1 MELYE
6 QDSSIDPITIV
17 APYEASEVQAAF
29 RHIQQGKHIGKI
41 VVRMPETQGQDGPP
55 IERQLRTLSLD
66 RDSAYLLV
74 GGMGGLG
81 RAVSSWLVEHGAR
94 HLIFLSR
101 SAGQGETDKAFANE
115 LASQGC
121 AVQMFPGSI
130 ASLDDVSNAIKGASV
145 PIKGVLNLSMV
156 LRVSFTHPLPGS
168 PLSVI
173 FLLLYFS

>member
-1 MELYE
+1 MELYGQQE
-6 QDSSIDPITIV
+6 IDPITHV
-17 APYEASEVQAAF
+17 APYDASEVQAAF

-41 VVRMPETQGQDGPP
+41 VVSMPATQEQAVIPV
-55 IERQLRTLSLD
+55 ERQPRTLSLD
-66 RDSAYLLV
+66 PNSAYLLV

-115 LASQGC
+115 LASQDC
-121 AVQMFPGSI
+121 TLQMFSGSI
-130 ASLDDVSNAIKGASV
+130 TSLDDVSKAVKGATV

-156 LRVSFTHPLPGS
+156 LRVSLTAVPPSGT
-168 PLSVI
+168 PLSAL
-173 FLLLYFS
+173 FPANTR